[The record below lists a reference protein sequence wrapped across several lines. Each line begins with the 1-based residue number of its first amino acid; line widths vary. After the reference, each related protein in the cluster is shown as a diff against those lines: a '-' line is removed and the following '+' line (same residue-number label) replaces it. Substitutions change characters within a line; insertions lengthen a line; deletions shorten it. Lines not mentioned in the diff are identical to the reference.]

1 MIWEREG
8 KLEEERREK
17 SSEEEEEGAED
28 VALKQVMRD
37 FRAGD
42 DSVVVDLPSLGSSL
56 YSC

>member
-17 SSEEEEEGAED
+17 SSEEEGAED